1 VRARAGSEFLQ
12 LHLGA
17 IRPLPLGAR

>member
-12 LHLGA
+12 LHVGA